1 MKQTVLA
8 NYILLN
14 FSVKKKKSSQEND
27 LKNHQKAK
35 GQDVQDFRQYL
46 RKSTI
51 REQLYQGGQSA
62 EQQNSFPVVMNTLKL
77 TVQLVTI
84 SGSWSKTEGKSLAQ
98 EAEWPTE
105 T

>member
-14 FSVKKKKSSQEND
+14 FSVKKSLQEND
-27 LKNHQKAK
+27 LKNHRNAK

-51 REQLYQGGQSA
+51 REQLYQGGPSS
-62 EQQNSFPVVMNTLKL
+62 EQQNPFPVVTNTLKL

-84 SGSWSKTEGKSLAQ
+84 SGSCSETEGKSLAQ